1 MIRRGLGSVA
11 SRIGGAFVAI
21 TFLCTMPLAAQVAD
35 APPDTVAGIPVNY
48 TEALVGDFTLPDALV
63 MANGTPVRSAEMWHR
78 QRRPEL
84 IRLFEEFQYGRSP
97 GSPDEMIFEVDDSG
111 GPAFGGRAIRRQVTL
126 YFTGDR
132 SGPTLDLLI
141 YFPTETEYP
150 LPLFLNVSFAPN
162 SSAVDDSGVAPSEVW
177 DRESRTRV
185 PARPSAFGRFDPLPF
200 LEAGMA
206 VATVYYADLDPDF
219 PDAAELGIR
228 GVYRQVGE
236 AESSQDDWG
245 AIAAWSWG
253 LRRAMDYFE
262 TDPRIDEQRVALFGT
277 SRVGK
282 TVLWTAARDPRFAL
296 VIASASGE
304 GGAALS
310 RRNYGETVAHLT
322 APSRYGYQF
331 APRYA
336 DYAQRVEELPVDSH
350 LLLALIAPRPVLLQ
364 TGTEDRWSDPV
375 GEFQAAVAAE
385 PVFKLL
391 GVKGIGTTDHP
402 PAGEAIMG
410 TVGYLMHE
418 GGHGPAPSDWPIFLE
433 FVKMHLLDSET
444 AE

>member
-1 MIRRGLGSVA
+1 MAA
-11 SRIGGAFVAI
+11 S
-21 TFLCTMPLAAQVAD
+21 FLCITPLAAQVVAD
-35 APPDTVAGIPVNY
+35 APPDTVADIPVNY

-63 MANGTPVRSAEMWHR
+63 MANGTPVRNADMWMR

-84 IRLFEEFQYGRSP
+84 VRLFEEFQFGRSP
-97 GSPDEMIFEVDDSG
+97 GSPEEMVFEVSDG
-111 GPAFGGRAIRRQVTL
+111 GAPAFDGRAIRRQVTL
-126 YFTGDR
+126 YFSGDR

-141 YFPTETEYP
+141 YFPPDTAGP

-162 SSAVDDSGVAPSEVW
+162 SLAVEDSGVAPSQVW
-177 DRESRTRV
+177 NRELRARV
-185 PARPSAFGRFDPLPF
+185 PATATPFGRFNPLPF

-228 GVYRQVGE
+228 GVFLDPGE
-236 AESSQDDWG
+236 TRPAEDEWG
-245 AIAAWSWG
+245 SIAAWSWG
-253 LRRAMDYFE
+253 LRRVMDYFE
-262 TDPRIDEQRVALFGT
+262 TDPLIDNERVALFGT

-310 RRNYGETVAHLT
+310 RRNYGETIAHLT
-322 APSRYGYQF
+322 APSRYAYQF
-331 APRYA
+331 AGRYGDYA
-336 DYAQRVEELPVDSH
+336 DRVEELPVDSH
-350 LLLALIAPRPVLLQ
+350 LLLALIAPRPVMLQ
-364 TGTEDRWSDPV
+364 TGSEDRWSDPV
-375 GEFQAAVAAE
+375 GEFEAAVAAA
-385 PVFKLL
+385 PVFELL
-391 GVKGIGTTDHP
+391 GAEGIGTTEHP
-402 PAGEAIMG
+402 PAGQAIMG

-433 FVKMHLLDSET
+433 FVKMHLLEGQA